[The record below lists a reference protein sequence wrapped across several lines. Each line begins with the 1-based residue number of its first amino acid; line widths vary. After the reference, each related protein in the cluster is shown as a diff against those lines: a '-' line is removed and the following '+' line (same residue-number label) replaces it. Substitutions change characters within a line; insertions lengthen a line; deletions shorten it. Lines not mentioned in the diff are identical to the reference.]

1 MKKQILKL
9 LQEKKSINITDFL
22 RYMPEIKGEYSM
34 YMPVNPGLNE
44 KILWLSGVNKEFID
58 AFNEL
63 LVKDKMITCNPSNL
77 MNFLIDGS
85 PVYQDIKIFEK
96 KYAKKQVHCWYP
108 ITVDLL
114 LLN

>member
-1 MKKQILKL
+1 MKEKILKL
-9 LQEKKSINITDFL
+9 LQQKKSINITKFIKL
-22 RYMPEIKGEYSM
+22 IPEIKGEYSM

-44 KILWLSGVNKEFID
+44 KILWLSNVNVEFIS

-85 PVYQDIKIFEK
+85 PVYKDIKIFEK
-96 KYAKKQVHCWYP
+96 KYAKKQVLCWYP

-114 LLN
+114 ILN